1 MNNKYTDYQRNW
13 ERSLKRAKEYYESNK
28 EKFQEEARN
37 KYRELSNIKKDIWIK
52 YRRNIYIKIC
62 LDKISKNWK
71 NIKIN
76 MVRKIHLNILL
87 DVEVTLLLYH
97 YA

>member
-1 MNNKYTDYQRNW
+1 MNNKYADYQRNW

-37 KYRELSNIKKDIWIK
+37 KYRELSNMKKDIWIK

-62 LDKISKNWK
+62 LDKMSKNWK

-87 DVEVTLLLYH
+87 DVEVTLLLYN